1 MLLAKLPYAY
11 YKIEEKD
18 KQFCI
23 TKKQKKEN
31 KAILL
36 ILLNKANIMTHNLN
50 SSVPKINK
58 FSELPEIK
66 NGLYVFDIDETLLV
80 FEEVSDVWWKRN
92 FEKIYAETG
101 DVEYASNKMNKIF
114 SEIIK
119 IHKPKPTDIEGFKVI
134 ENNLDK
140 NNNTIVFLTAR
151 PQSLEAVTYSQ
162 ISTLP
167 IKYSYP
173 IYFSSDKGLKMKW
186 LINTVNADKH
196 FESVIFVDDK
206 IYNIEDVQKECPE
219 VQCFQFIP
227 DDYLLQFNSNNC

>member
-1 MLLAKLPYAY
+1 
-11 YKIEEKD
+11 
-18 KQFCI
+18 
-23 TKKQKKEN
+23 
-31 KAILL
+31 
-36 ILLNKANIMTHNLN
+36 MTHNL
-50 SSVPKINK
+50 SPSVPKISN

-114 SEIIK
+114 SEIVK
-119 IHKPKPTDIEGFKVI
+119 THKPRPTDIEGFKKI
-134 ENNLDK
+134 ENTLGE

-151 PQSLEAVTYSQ
+151 PQSLEAETYRQ
-162 ISTLP
+162 IAELP

-173 IYFSSDKGLKMKW
+173 VYFSSEKGLKMKW
-186 LINTVNADKH
+186 LIKTVHANKH
-196 FESVIFVDDK
+196 FDSVVFVDDK

-219 VQCFQFIP
+219 VECFQFIP
-227 DDYLLQFNSNNC
+227 DQYFFTDNSKSC